1 MIIGLLY
8 LRLQRKRAIILKE
21 HIEEAREAAEV
32 ANIVKREFL
41 SNVSHELRTP
51 LNSLLSITFLAE
63 DTELSAFD
71 AEMLEKLKS
80 ATNKLKTIIDTILD
94 FSSLQNGELELVEAT
109 FELDKLLANLV
120 DECAPKASEKG
131 LQITFNADPNTP
143 RKLIG
148 DNERLRQVL
157 GHLTENAIKFS
168 GDGQIEVSIVVVEQQ
183 NDKATL
189 KFAVSDTGIGMT
201 EEDIDKIFQPF
212 TQLDGSTTR
221 KYGGLGMGL
230 ILSKQIIEMMGGRF
244 HVDSLPGVGSTF
256 SFEIELNV
264 PEDAAEHKFSPE
276 LAHGNPEEVLAP
288 QADEDEISLD
298 LEKLADDFQELANRL
313 QTNDSLALSILNGL
327 RKKIPTSKI
336 QPRLKELERLITL
349 YEFDEALKSLSAL
362 GNEIGIPPESIINT
376 PKSEDHLASES

>member
-109 FELDKLLANLV
+109 FDLDQLLSDLAN
-120 DECAPKASEKG
+120 ECALKASEKG
-131 LQITFNADPNTP
+131 LQITFNADPNVP
-143 RKLIG
+143 RQLIG

-168 GDGQIEVSIVVVEQQ
+168 GEGQIEVSVVVGEQQ
-183 NDKATL
+183 ND
-189 KFAVSDTGIGMT
+189 
-201 EEDIDKIFQPF
+201 
-212 TQLDGSTTR
+212 
-221 KYGGLGMGL
+221 
-230 ILSKQIIEMMGGRF
+230 
-244 HVDSLPGVGSTF
+244 
-256 SFEIELNV
+256 
-264 PEDAAEHKFSPE
+264 
-276 LAHGNPEEVLAP
+276 
-288 QADEDEISLD
+288 
-298 LEKLADDFQELANRL
+298 
-313 QTNDSLALSILNGL
+313 
-327 RKKIPTSKI
+327 
-336 QPRLKELERLITL
+336 
-349 YEFDEALKSLSAL
+349 
-362 GNEIGIPPESIINT
+362 
-376 PKSEDHLASES
+376 